1 MNPIRRC
8 FLEAQHREVQ
18 LFAEES
24 DLLSVEPLG
33 LERMI
38 ASFACTGLVLRDGGV
53 RKHELFRVGLRFT
66 DDYLRAADPAQVIT
80 WLYPMDVF
88 HPNLRPPFVCA
99 GPIAGGTD
107 AIELL
112 YRIHEVIVW
121 GNVNMREDDSLNPSA
136 CSWAR
141 RHLDLFPVDAR
152 PLKWRAPDGA
162 DAPSSANAANAE
174 GDRS

>member
-1 MNPIRRC
+1 MNPIRRA
-8 FLEAQHREVQ
+8 FLEAQHRDVQ
-18 LFAEES
+18 HFAAES

-38 ASFACTGLVLRDGGV
+38 ATFVCTGLVLRDGGV
-53 RKHELFRVGLRFT
+53 RKHELFRVGLRFP
-66 DDYLRAADPAQVIT
+66 DDYLHTPDPSQVIT
-80 WLYPMDVF
+80 WLYPLDVF
-88 HPNLRPPFVCA
+88 HPNLHPPFVCA
-99 GPIAGGTD
+99 GPITGGTG

-121 GNVNMREDDSLNPSA
+121 GNVNMREDDSLNVAA

-141 RHLDLFPVDAR
+141 RHLDLFPVDSR
-152 PLKWRAPDGA
+152 PLKWRAPHRGDGA
-162 DAPSSANAANAE
+162 SSADSAKAK